1 MTLATDLIRD
11 EGLLL
16 KPYADTVGKVT
27 IGVGRNLTDNGI
39 TLEEAHA
46 MLAADITTSE
56 RELTATFP
64 WYAAAPEPVRRGLA
78 NMHFNMGL
86 KRLQGFHGM
95 LGALATGDYT
105 EAAVEA
111 LDSAWAAQVGDRSKR
126 IATLFLS
133 AKGE

>member
-11 EGLLL
+11 EGLRL
-16 KPYADTVGKVT
+16 KPYVDTVGKVT

-39 TLEEAHA
+39 TIQEAHA
-46 MLAADITTSE
+46 MLEGDIVNTE

-64 WYAAAPEPVRRGLA
+64 WYATAPEPVRRGLA
-78 NMHFNMGL
+78 NCHFNMGL

-95 LGALATGDYT
+95 LGALAAGDYA

-111 LDSAWAAQVGDRSKR
+111 LDSTWAAQVGDRAKR
-126 IATLFLS
+126 IAQLFLS
-133 AKGE
+133 AKG